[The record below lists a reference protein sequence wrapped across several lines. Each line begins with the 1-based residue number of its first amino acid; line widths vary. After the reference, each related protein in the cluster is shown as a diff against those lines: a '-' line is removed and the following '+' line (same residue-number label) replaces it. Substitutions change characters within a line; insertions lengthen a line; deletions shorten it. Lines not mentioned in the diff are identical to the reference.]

1 MVKYSNILDE
11 KITNLEEEYEMFKRF
26 YYIILKEC

>member
-26 YYIILKEC
+26 YYIILKKC